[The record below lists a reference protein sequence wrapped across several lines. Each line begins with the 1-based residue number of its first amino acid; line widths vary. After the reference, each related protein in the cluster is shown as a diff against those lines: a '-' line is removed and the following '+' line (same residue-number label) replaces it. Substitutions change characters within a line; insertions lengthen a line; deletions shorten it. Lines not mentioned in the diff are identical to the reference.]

1 MRRLRVVMAAGIAA
15 VLGLF
20 SAVSAALAGGGVGP
34 FP

>member
-1 MRRLRVVMAAGIAA
+1 MRRLRVVVSAGVAA
-15 VLGLF
+15 VLAVF